1 MSVCCVPCSCYNRA
15 TSRVGEAN
23 IYQAQIQFVYNLALA
38 TALWATAIRVGL
50 SITPG
55 DLARSVRRGRSLT
68 RALLLN
74 LVVLPVIVWGS
85 THFLRVDLGVSIGL
99 VLLAAAP
106 GGPYGLTAAHLA
118 GGDTALALLL
128 VSVLQAARI
137 VTIPLWLGVYLSF
150 GPQQFLEVIGVL
162 VLYIF
167 VPLLIGLGLKRFF
180 HRGARRLV
188 VPANRVG
195 NISIVILIASAIL
208 LYAEPLRAVIM
219 SQAMLLILSIQ
230 ALSFGLGYLMGGAQ
244 APEKRTIAVTAI
256 VRSSTAAILIASQ
269 LYASLPGTA
278 ATVIAYG
285 VSALVTSTLAA
296 LGMKHARRIVFWKAD
311 STEME

>member
-1 MSVCCVPCSCYNRA
+1 M
-15 TSRVGEAN
+15 
-23 IYQAQIQFVYNLALA
+23 
-38 TALWATAIRVGL
+38 
-50 SITPG
+50 
-55 DLARSVRRGRSLT
+55 RRGRSLT

-74 LVVLPVIVWGS
+74 LVVLPVIVWGL
-85 THFLRVDLGVSIGL
+85 THFLGVDLGVSIGL
-99 VLLAAAP
+99 ILLAAAP
-106 GGPYGLTAAHLA
+106 GGPFGLTAAHLA

-137 VTIPLWLGVYLSF
+137 VTIPLWLGVYMSF

-167 VPLLIGLGLKRFF
+167 VPLLIGLGLQRFF
-180 HRGARRLV
+180 HRGAHRLV

-195 NISIVILIASAIL
+195 NISIVILIASAVL
-208 LYAEPLRAVIM
+208 LYAEPLRAVVM
-219 SQAMLLILSIQ
+219 SQAMLLILFIQ
-230 ALSFGLGYLMGGAQ
+230 ALSFGLGILFGGAKT
-244 APEKRTIAVTAI
+244 PERRTIAVTAM

-269 LYASLPGTA
+269 VYASLPGAA

-285 VSALVTSTLAA
+285 VSALITSTLAA
-296 LGMKHARRIVFWKAD
+296 LGMKHLRRIVLRKAD